1 MHGFFHAPGSRPC
14 QWRASRGLEA
24 RRTCGIYH
32 SGWPGGPERLAS
44 RASRPRMAG
53 LEAGRARGLYHS
65 RVPTEPRVAGF
76 ADHRTC
82 GIYRTGGFEAQSCG
96 PQLPTLKTWLPH
108 LSAACRLGKWFC
120 MSANPWPSGRQ
131 PLPNGS
137 ACLLTQKKHD
147 AVHAALHHVS
157 VTW

>member
-1 MHGFFHAPGSRPC
+1 
-14 QWRASRGLEA
+14 
-24 RRTCGIYH
+24 
-32 SGWPGGPERLAS
+32 
-44 RASRPRMAG
+44 MAG

-76 ADHRTC
+76 AAHRTC
-82 GIYRTGGFEAQSCG
+82 GIYHTGGLKAQSCG
-96 PQLPTLKTWLPH
+96 PQLPTLKTWPPH

-157 VTW
+157 VTWRGRWQKQRIPFKIECLKMGSLGGTRLRSLLYSGCRNPCTSLKW